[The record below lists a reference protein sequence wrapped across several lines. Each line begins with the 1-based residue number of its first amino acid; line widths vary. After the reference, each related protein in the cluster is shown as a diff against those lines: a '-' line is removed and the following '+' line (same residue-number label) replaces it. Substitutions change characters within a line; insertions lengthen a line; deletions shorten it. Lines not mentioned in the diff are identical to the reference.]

1 LGNGDFAVDLSP
13 APLSEKGSR
22 AVARVGAP
30 VTESARER
38 AGVTIPE
45 FERAI
50 EEAPAAELPG
60 LLGELERLRVLA
72 WQQMT
77 ARLLAGSRGEPG
89 RFADR
94 LTVTTA
100 EAAEWLGLEE
110 SHVQD
115 LCRRGAIP
123 SSKPG
128 KAWLIRVDAIR
139 GWVAQQ
145 EEIRHGSAPLGPPP
159 SRRPAARIGA
169 LPRNSRADRTMGR
182 E

>member
-1 LGNGDFAVDLSP
+1 MRREKGDAANPLGNKRKGGASLSHPHKHRAGERWTAETRLGNGDFAVDLSP

-60 LLGELERLRVLA
+60 LLGELERLLVLA

-110 SHVQD
+110 SHVPD
-115 LCRRGAIP
+115 ICP
-123 SSKPG
+123 
-128 KAWLIRVDAIR
+128 
-139 GWVAQQ
+139 
-145 EEIRHGSAPLGPPP
+145 
-159 SRRPAARIGA
+159 
-169 LPRNSRADRTMGR
+169 
-182 E
+182 